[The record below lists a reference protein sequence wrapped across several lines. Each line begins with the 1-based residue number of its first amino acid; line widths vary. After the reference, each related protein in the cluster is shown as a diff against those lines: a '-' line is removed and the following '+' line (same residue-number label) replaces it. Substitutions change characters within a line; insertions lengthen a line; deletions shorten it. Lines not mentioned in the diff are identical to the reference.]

1 VAKGTVTQRSVEG
14 LKGTD
19 RDEFLWDDK
28 LAGFGVRCLKG
39 TGRKSFVVQWK
50 REGRTRQIALG
61 HYPLVKAEEARR
73 QAVEMLAAVS
83 RGEDPAADRDAAQS
97 SPRVA
102 EVCDRWVMLGV
113 GPKGRL
119 KRPTT
124 LEMDRSRID
133 SHIRRH
139 DIGAA
144 KIRAVTAADVR
155 RWLADVTDGKTAVDE
170 KVADRRR
177 SRRIVRGGAGV
188 AARTLR
194 MLKAVFAYAVRHG
207 LIAESPARDVHAPDH
222 AEQERERY
230 LSPEELARLG
240 KALSQA
246 EESGAAWQAVGCVK
260 LLLATGLRKDE
271 ALSLKW
277 SDVDLERRRL
287 VLPETKTG
295 RSVRPLSRSAIAI
308 LTGIRGR
315 SSDSWLFPASRGA
328 GHFVGL
334 QKVWV
339 QIRSA
344 ARLGDVHLHDLRHT
358 VGAAAASAGTSLVI
372 VGRMLGHKKARSTER
387 YAHVAPDVAADVA
400 DQIAEGIAHA
410 VANGGVKE

>member
-1 VAKGTVTQRSVEG
+1 
-14 LKGTD
+14 
-19 RDEFLWDDK
+19 
-28 LAGFGVRCLKG
+28 
-39 TGRKSFVVQWK
+39 
-50 REGRTRQIALG
+50 
-61 HYPLVKAEEARR
+61 
-73 QAVEMLAAVS
+73 M
-83 RGEDPAADRDAAQS
+83 
-97 SPRVA
+97 
-102 EVCDRWVMLGV
+102 
-113 GPKGRL
+113 
-119 KRPTT
+119 
-124 LEMDRSRID
+124 
-133 SHIRRH
+133 
-139 DIGAA
+139 
-144 KIRAVTAADVR
+144 
-155 RWLADVTDGKTAVDE
+155 
-170 KVADRRR
+170 
-177 SRRIVRGGAGV
+177 
-188 AARTLR
+188 
-194 MLKAVFAYAVRHG
+194 
-207 LIAESPARDVHAPDH
+207 HAPDH

-246 EESGAAWQAVGCVK
+246 EESGAAWQAVGCIK

-277 SDVDLERRRL
+277 SDVDVERRRL

-295 RSVRPLSRSAIAI
+295 RSVRPLSRPAIAI

-344 ARLGDVHLHDLRHT
+344 AGLGDVHLHDLRHT

-410 VANGGVKE
+410 VANGGVRGMNNLPTCLPICAALVWIGSRDFGATRRAVELRSDLEIAAAIMVADVDPVTRVVIEQQPDEEAKEVLILSRGEGPRRLLQRQLKIRRSQRIWGSRHWENGTDHPFRVATNENWIGQLCPR